1 MQFERLTIGL
11 RSQYS
16 KASESN
22 PLEAKLDIS
31 FNDNRMTVKLSDDVC
46 RRILAMAG
54 EEIAKAAQV
63 QIGEFVQQ
71 AIGITQAP
79 MIEGKAQ

>member
-11 RSQYS
+11 RSEYS
-16 KASESN
+16 KPSDTN
-22 PLEAKLDIS
+22 PLEAKLNIS
-31 FNDNRMTVKLSDDVC
+31 YNDNRMTVKLSDDVC

-54 EEIAKAAQV
+54 EEIAKAAQI
-63 QIGEFVQQ
+63 QISEFVQQ

-79 MIEGKAQ
+79 MIEGKAE